1 VVDAFLAASRS
12 GDFEALLALLDP
24 QVVVRADAAAVEM
37 GAAGEV
43 RGARAVAETFAGRA
57 RAARPALIAGV
68 PGLVWMQADRPL
80 VVFVFTVVDGAV
92 REINM
97 IAEAEPIGD
106 LAVTPL

>member
-1 VVDAFLAASRS
+1 
-12 GDFEALLALLDP
+12 
-24 QVVVRADAAAVEM
+24 
-37 GAAGEV
+37 
-43 RGARAVAETFAGRA
+43 
-57 RAARPALIAGV
+57 
-68 PGLVWMQADRPL
+68 MQADRPL